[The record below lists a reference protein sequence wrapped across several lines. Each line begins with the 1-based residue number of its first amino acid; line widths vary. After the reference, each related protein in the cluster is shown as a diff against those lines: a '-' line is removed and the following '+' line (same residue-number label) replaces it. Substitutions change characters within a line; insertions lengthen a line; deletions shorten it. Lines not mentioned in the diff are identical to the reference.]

1 MNKKIFILSILVLA
15 GSISAFAHAVL
26 VEFNQHAPVVLVRA
40 GFSKTSAMKNASI
53 EVFAPV
59 SGALYHTGQ
68 TDASGRF
75 AFLPDV
81 EGEWTVKVDDG
92 RGHLK
97 TASITI
103 DASFFA
109 TRPAISAEAT
119 EKNEVTEID
128 IKEVKTES
136 IPLLYRLIFGLAVIF
151 GITGIV
157 YGLKS
162 TKR

>member
-1 MNKKIFILSILVLA
+1 MKMKIFILSLLVLA

-26 VEFNQHAPVVLVRA
+26 VEFNQHAPVVVVRA
-40 GFSKTSAMKNASI
+40 GFSKSSAMKNASI

-59 SGALYHTGQ
+59 SGALYQTGQ

-81 EGEWTVKVDDG
+81 EGEWSVKVDDG
-92 RGHLK
+92 RGHRK

-103 DASFFA
+103 DASFFESK
-109 TRPAISAEAT
+109 PAIAT
-119 EKNEVTEID
+119 EVSERSEVKEIE

-157 YGLKS
+157 YGLKAS
-162 TKR
+162 RR